1 MFTYCMKNFLEWL
14 LESTHNIH
22 IDLSNYESEIKDE
35 IHSYDYSEEDENR
48 YLKEL
53 IQKTQDNM
61 LVIKNKIE
69 SAINNISSWSTNTLT
84 IQAMPSYSFSNNIS
98 LEPAE
103 DASII
108 FGTEESA
115 PNFSLFHRENEIH
128 IDDVLEGGDREF
140 FKDQSTQNDYFTL
153 IDELRNLGKQRK
165 YKILTL
171 YTARP
176 KRDRQQ
182 LLTSQTL
189 PINVFL
195 TDDEEHA
202 YGLAHDLSDEGETRD
217 VWIVR
222 INSKYLTKTL
232 DGPIKYYQITTDDA
246 PMDIN
251 LIS

>member
-1 MFTYCMKNFLEWL
+1 M
-14 LESTHNIH
+14 
-22 IDLSNYESEIKDE
+22 
-35 IHSYDYSEEDENR
+35 
-48 YLKEL
+48 
-53 IQKTQDNM
+53 
-61 LVIKNKIE
+61 
-69 SAINNISSWSTNTLT
+69 
-84 IQAMPSYSFSNNIS
+84 
-98 LEPAE
+98 
-103 DASII
+103 
-108 FGTEESA
+108 
-115 PNFSLFHRENEIH
+115 
-128 IDDVLEGGDREF
+128 
-140 FKDQSTQNDYFTL
+140 
-153 IDELRNLGKQRK
+153 
-165 YKILTL
+165 TL